1 MATYNPETGEYT
13 IDGETLSQEE
23 LAAFMADIRLTDNVE
38 IDALAEDY
46 SEGRITESQWFEGM
60 QKILK
65 KQAVVQYAAGAGGA
79 KALKKR
85 DYGIIGRFLK
95 DQYAFL
101 RGFRDELGT
110 LSLKK
115 IQARAK
121 LYLKSMRVIFER
133 AKSEVRGLGKLPFY
147 PGSGAQPCRANCLCH
162 LEYRKEDGRWVVYWR
177 LGGNENHCTECPDVA
192 KEWNPYTPNL

>member
-1 MATYNPETGEYT
+1 MAIYNPETGEYV
-13 IDGETLSQEE
+13 IDGEVVSQAD
-23 LAAFMADIRLTDNVE
+23 LAAFMADVRAADSVE
-38 IDALAEDY
+38 VNALAEDY
-46 SEGRITESQWFEGM
+46 TEGRINESEWYAGM

-79 KALKKR
+79 KGLKKK

-101 RGFRDELGT
+101 RGFRDELGG

-121 LYLKSMRVIFER
+121 LYLKSGQIIFER

-147 PGSGAQPCRANCLCH
+147 PGRVECLSNCRCH
-162 LEYRKEDGRWVVYWR
+162 LEYAREGSRWVVYWR
-177 LGGNENHCTECPDVA
+177 LGANDERNCGDCPRLA
-192 KEWNPYTPNL
+192 EEWNPYTPQ